1 MKRFLWFYLGMVA
14 MVNLVQ
20 AGERPVIG
28 IIIDDVGRNLETGR
42 MAIGLPGDVA
52 ISLLPHRRYSEML
65 AKEASASGKEVML
78 HLPMETLNGEKLGAG
93 GLTMEMSKGAYLKS
107 IYDSLQTVPEAVGI
121 NNHMGSLLT
130 QHPVYMSW
138 LMEILAQN
146 RGFFFVDS
154 KTSAASV
161 AGDLAAEMGV
171 PTVDR
176 HVFLDN
182 EINLEYVSKAFG
194 KLIKRAHAKG
204 FALAIGH
211 PYRTTLNFLES
222 AIPELEKMGVE
233 LVPISSLTHH
243 QAREDGLIP
252 VSFPAQTLMNSQ
264 P

>member
-1 MKRFLWFYLGMVA
+1 MAIVHC
-14 MVNLVQ
+14 VQ
-20 AGERPVIG
+20 AAERPVIG
-28 IIIDDVGRNLETGR
+28 IIIDDVGRNLQTGR
-42 MAIGLPGDVA
+42 MAINLPGDVA
-52 ISLLPHRRYSEML
+52 ISLLPHRPYSERL
-65 AKEASASGKEVML
+65 AKEAAAAGKEVML
-78 HLPMETLNGEKLGAG
+78 HLPMETLNGDRLGPG
-93 GLTMEMSKGAYLKS
+93 GLTMEMSKHTYLKS

-130 QHPVYMSW
+130 QHPVYMGW

-146 RGFFFVDS
+146 SGFFFVDS
-154 KTSAASV
+154 KTSAASI
-161 AGDLAAEMGV
+161 AGDLAADMGV

-182 EINLEYVSKAFG
+182 EISLEYVSKAFSQ
-194 KLIKRAHAKG
+194 LIKRAHEKG

-222 AIPELEKMGVE
+222 AIPELESMGVD
-233 LVPISSLTHH
+233 LVPIGSLTQY
-243 QAREDGLIP
+243 QAKEDGLIP